1 MKDIDFDELDKAVSS
16 VLSSRKSPKS
26 KDAKAADADA
36 DERDTPSVTVD
47 TTPVSPVEKSSDDSS
62 VTDEVEDEKSP
73 VDESVSEPTVAIK
86 KPPVAQRRTG
96 GRFMDVLH
104 PSSDMSSSTKS
115 SSPVSRQGVT
125 IAPIA
130 PESTAQTMPTA
141 SPATTSMQPIIED
154 FGGTPFLPDAKV
166 DKRPLGGAPVP
177 DAAVEQESSLASM
190 PEISDAGSDAHLPV
204 EFQGDLM
211 AIEGEA
217 NVLDAAEEQ
226 IEKETVPAVEE
237 TDNKDD
243 VVDPGASTVATAPTE
258 PTAPT
263 VPTTPDLPE
272 EQPSVTTEPTS
283 EKNDKK
289 TKVVDIP
296 APEHLLDEPE
306 HKLIEPHAETIAS
319 MGQAGLASISRQ
331 YAEQPSTGDQQNGAI
346 FDTGVYHQPL
356 AHPAKKKSGWSWVG
370 WILLLLLVGGAGGA
384 VVYLFSL

>member
-1 MKDIDFDELDKAVSS
+1 M
-16 VLSSRKSPKS
+16 LSSRKSPKS

-104 PSSDMSSSTKS
+104 PSSDMSSSVKP

-130 PESTAQTMPTA
+130 STAQTAPTPTP
-141 SPATTSMQPIIED
+141 SATTSMQPLIED

-166 DKRPLGGAPVP
+166 DKRPLGGAPIP
-177 DAAVEQESSLASM
+177 DVAVEQESSLASM

-217 NVLDAAEEQ
+217 NVLDVAEKQ
-226 IEKETVPAVEE
+226 IEKETVPVAEE
-237 TDNKDD
+237 TASKDD
-243 VVDPGASTVATAPTE
+243 VVESNAPTVATAPTE
-258 PTAPT
+258 PTAPL
-263 VPTTPDLPE
+263 VPTTVDLPE
-272 EQPSVTTEPTS
+272 EESSVATEPTS
-283 EKNDKK
+283 EKKDEKAG
-289 TKVVDIP
+289 VVDIP
-296 APEHLLDEPE
+296 SPEHLLDEPE
-306 HKLIEPHAETIAS
+306 HKLIEPHTETITS
-319 MGQAGLASISRQ
+319 MGQTGLASISRQ
-331 YAEQPSTGDQQNGAI
+331 YSEQPSTGDQQNGAI